1 MRMNGNVKI
10 EQRLGRKKLDGA
22 ICITMLS
29 NNQVSARNKVPMN
42 WTNYKAE
49 HCKHIGL
56 AGFEPAP
63 SNLQTEC
70 SPN

>member
-1 MRMNGNVKI
+1 MQYRG
-10 EQRLGRKKLDGA
+10 
-22 ICITMLS
+22 C
-29 NNQVSARNKVPMN
+29 
-42 WTNYKAE
+42 WTNFKAE

-70 SPN
+70 SPNKTTVLVGSLQSSAYIASLPIVTLVQTSAVTI